1 MQLEFIY
8 IGPMSPSLYS
18 APQALIS
25 YDDFPSRKETRDFN
39 TPSNLSSRT
48 SVNRALYRGSPTGT
62 TSTIQSDGVS
72 ISNSSVHNTST
83 ADLFDYTEQYPGGVY
98 SISHRKSFHSLEN
111 RTFRFRNQSQS
122 TVGTI
127 REAGSDRSSIIATST
142 STPSNI
148 PSFEDE
154 NEPLDVLLLE
164 ASTPVFP
171 DPHEARAREARVLES
186 KVARVASRNFSV
198 EEVVALQ
205 EEVDRWLTEVTAADA
220 PTAALFLSSLLLKAI
235 LVNHF
240 VFSDA
245 SKTAKSTEMS
255 LKLKV
260 DELELEKGRLEV
272 ELQNQVSY
280 SNLLTL
286 FRKVQYDQKV
296 QSLRIEL
303 NRFVT
308 TPSVSSTSRSSA
320 SSPSSRVA
328 APTCPSNIALSLSR
342 LGFIR

>member
-1 MQLEFIY
+1 MT
-8 IGPMSPSLYS
+8 
-18 APQALIS
+18 
-25 YDDFPSRKETRDFN
+25 FPSRKETRDFN

-62 TSTIQSDGVS
+62 TSTIQSDRVS

-98 SISHRKSFHSLEN
+98 SISHRKSFNSLEN

-127 REAGSDRSSIIATST
+127 REAGSDRSSTIATST

-164 ASTPVFP
+164 ASAPVFS
-171 DPHEARAREARVLES
+171 DPHEAPAREARVLES
-186 KVARVASRNFSV
+186 KVAQVASRDFSV
-198 EEVVALQ
+198 EEVAALQ

-220 PTAALFLSSLLLKAI
+220 VRVLSSSSSTPSLTLPHPQSTAALFLSSLLLKAI
-235 LVNHF
+235 LVNHL

-245 SKTAKSTEMS
+245 SKAARNTEMS
-255 LKLKV
+255 LKLKL

-272 ELQNQVSY
+272 ELH
-280 SNLLTL
+280 
-286 FRKVQYDQKV
+286 K
-296 QSLRIEL
+296 
-303 NRFVT
+303 
-308 TPSVSSTSRSSA
+308 
-320 SSPSSRVA
+320 
-328 APTCPSNIALSLSR
+328 
-342 LGFIR
+342 

>member
-1 MQLEFIY
+1 MT
-8 IGPMSPSLYS
+8 
-18 APQALIS
+18 
-25 YDDFPSRKETRDFN
+25 FPSRKETRDFN

-62 TSTIQSDGVS
+62 TSTIQSDRVS

-127 REAGSDRSSIIATST
+127 RREAGSDRSSTIATST

-164 ASTPVFP
+164 ASAPVFS

-186 KVARVASRNFSV
+186 KVAQVVSRDFSV
-198 EEVVALQ
+198 EEVIALQ

-220 PTAALFLSSLLLKAI
+220 VRVLSSSSSTPSLTLSHPQSTALFLSSLLLKAI

-245 SKTAKSTEMS
+245 SKAARNTEMS

-272 ELQNQVSY
+272 ELH
-280 SNLLTL
+280 
-286 FRKVQYDQKV
+286 K
-296 QSLRIEL
+296 
-303 NRFVT
+303 
-308 TPSVSSTSRSSA
+308 
-320 SSPSSRVA
+320 
-328 APTCPSNIALSLSR
+328 
-342 LGFIR
+342 